1 MTQISKHFS
10 LQEMINSGTAS
21 RLGLDNTPN
30 EEQIENLKALCENIL
45 EPLREYYESRIIIT
59 SGFRS
64 EKLSEAIGSSSKSQH
79 CAKDGSAA
87 IDFEIPGFD
96 NRQVAAHIKNNFL
109 YDQLIS
115 EYYEDGIPDSGWIH
129 VSYKKDGTNRKE
141 SLTKNKGENYA
152 IWNRNLRN

>member
-1 MTQISKHFS
+1 MTQLSKHFS

-45 EPLREYYESRIIIT
+45 EPLREYYESRPIIIT

-64 EKLSEAIGSSSKSQH
+64 PQLSKAIGSSENSQH
-79 CAKDGSAA
+79 CKGEAV
-87 IDFEIPGFD
+87 DFEIPGFD
-96 NRQVAAHIKNNFL
+96 NRQVAAHIKNNFDF
-109 YDQLIS
+109 DQLIS

-129 VSYKKDGTNRKE
+129 VSFKRDGTNRKQ
-141 SLTKNKGENYA
+141 SLTKNKGEGYKV
-152 IWNRNLRN
+152 WQ

>member
-1 MTQISKHFS
+1 MTQLSKHFS

-45 EPLREYYESRIIIT
+45 EPLREYYESRPIMIT

-64 EKLSEAIGSSSKSQH
+64 PQLSKAIASSENSQH
-79 CAKDGSAA
+79 CKGEAV
-87 IDFEIPGFD
+87 DFEIPGFD
-96 NRQVAAHIKNNFL
+96 NRQVAAHIKNNFDF
-109 YDQLIS
+109 DQLIS

-129 VSYKKDGTNRKE
+129 VSFKRDGTNRKQ
-141 SLTKNKGENYA
+141 SLTKNKGEGYKV
-152 IWNRNLRN
+152 WQ

>member
-1 MTQISKHFS
+1 MTQLSKHFS
-10 LQEMINSGTAS
+10 LKEMTKSATAS
-21 RLGLDNTPN
+21 RFNILN
-30 EEQIENLKALCENIL
+30 EVTDPHQDNLKALCENIL

-129 VSYKKDGTNRKE
+129 VSFKKDGTNRKE